1 MRCRA
6 ALLALPSLY
15 SDSSQAE
22 IDSPEP
28 NKRDLKRAFEVCI
41 LLTVPSAKCL
51 QQHHLALIISE
62 AVINL
67 YRSLFM
73 RALSQDPIDP
83 LRSDYGQPFLLV
95 VERSNVRHVPS
106 PF

>member
-1 MRCRA
+1 M
-6 ALLALPSLY
+6 
-15 SDSSQAE
+15 
-22 IDSPEP
+22 
-28 NKRDLKRAFEVCI
+28 
-41 LLTVPSAKCL
+41 

-83 LRSDYGQPFLLV
+83 LRSEYGQPFLLV
-95 VERSNVRHVPS
+95 VERSNVGMS
-106 PF
+106 YWTL